1 MGKNLEILIELV
13 ASQIQAG
20 IVPAVVPFHSIHYPM
35 PKTMVREIATMHSQQ
50 VLQRVLMAEGGH
62 RQTVKESELR
72 LWDAE
77 KLKAA
82 LCPEPVSPQHCEQ
95 QVPRR
100 GRLRIGYL
108 SADFCNHPTADL
120 MQSALLLHDKSK
132 FGAPL
137 PSDPDSFS

>member
-1 MGKNLEILIELV
+1 
-13 ASQIQAG
+13 
-20 IVPAVVPFHSIHYPM
+20 M
-35 PKTMVREIATMHSQQ
+35 PKAMVRDIARMHSQQ

-62 RQTVKESELR
+62 RQTVKEEELK
-72 LWDAE
+72 LWDAD

-82 LCPEPVSPQHCEQ
+82 LLPEPMGTLPASPQHSVQE
-95 QVPRR
+95 VPRR

-132 FGAPL
+132 FGAFPL
-137 PSDPDSFS
+137 CLSRGHVSACVPW